1 MRTVRWSAG
10 VAAVALAIIGA
21 YLFTLDH
28 DALVRL
34 VGRVSGYGKLD
45 KISGQLT
52 GVRSLLVRSAPI
64 LMAGMF
70 AFCAWKPRI
79 ILVPISRVAEAFRY
93 GRAVALDVWRIMPL
107 WERWTFRLLLLGS
120 LMVHGWY
127 AITAPAH
134 VDEAMTWLLFSSRG
148 PLVAWTFY
156 AAPNNHLLHSLFTTV
171 TNWLPVE
178 PLLAI
183 RVPTV
188 LIALCAQAVLHLMLR
203 RLTNAFATLI
213 AISLAI
219 GSYPLLYY
227 GYVSRG
233 YMLVFF
239 SFVLA
244 YGATILVMRTGDRRA
259 MLLLTLSCAM
269 GMFTMPS
276 FLYAAGLLFAFAF
289 LHVPTG
295 NSRVYRGSLFASG
308 VLLIILTAAFYLPAI
323 AMSGLAAF
331 TSNKWVKPTGRM
343 DVLAHWWPHFSST
356 FNWITGTAYG
366 FLVVAVVVI
375 GAWLTAPSRRGI
387 VLLNVFLLTGSL
399 LIPFAH
405 GVIPFERTW
414 IHLIVPITVCAA
426 LLIRPIGAWKRSK
439 PWMGI
444 AIAIAL
450 LFGLI
455 VRFERVLPEQ
465 EYMAFSART
474 MFQAVRTV
482 EPQDIYCEFVVMGD
496 HLFFDLQSRG
506 IPATIV
512 HSPEGIERASHLSE
526 PVYSLLIVRE
536 AAPVNDPNYRELYA
550 DDIQRVYV
558 RRDLHPG
565 E

>member
-1 MRTVRWSAG
+1 M
-10 VAAVALAIIGA
+10 
-21 YLFTLDH
+21 
-28 DALVRL
+28 
-34 VGRVSGYGKLD
+34 
-45 KISGQLT
+45 
-52 GVRSLLVRSAPI
+52 
-64 LMAGMF
+64 
-70 AFCAWKPRI
+70 
-79 ILVPISRVAEAFRY
+79 
-93 GRAVALDVWRIMPL
+93 
-107 WERWTFRLLLLGS
+107 LGS

-219 GSYPLLYY
+219 RSYPLLYY

-269 GMFTMPS
+269 GMITMPS
-276 FLYAAGLLFAFAF
+276 FLHAAGLLFAFAS

-308 VLLIILTAAFYLPAI
+308 VLLVIITAAFYLPAI

-399 LIPFAH
+399 LRPCAH
-405 GVIPFERTW
+405 GGIPCERTW
-414 IHLIVPITVCAA
+414 IPDRSDRVCAA
-426 LLIRPIGAWKRSK
+426 LLIRPVGCMEALEALDGHCDRDRRSS
-439 PWMGI
+439 
-444 AIAIAL
+444 
-450 LFGLI
+450 
-455 VRFERVLPEQ
+455 
-465 EYMAFSART
+465 SA
-474 MFQAVRTV
+474 
-482 EPQDIYCEFVVMGD
+482 
-496 HLFFDLQSRG
+496 
-506 IPATIV
+506 
-512 HSPEGIERASHLSE
+512 
-526 PVYSLLIVRE
+526 
-536 AAPVNDPNYRELYA
+536 
-550 DDIQRVYV
+550 
-558 RRDLHPG
+558 
-565 E
+565 